1 MLVEELKFHNL
12 DLTWN
17 SITLTYIL
25 RHLSGMSFQFNESE
39 EEEVTKV
46 INELYTVCF
55 EESEDL
61 FGALEKEIEE
71 VLEGADQQIDTFSS
85 PTIEEAVGDK
95 FAS

>member
-1 MLVEELKFHNL
+1 MTE
-12 DLTWN
+12 
-17 SITLTYIL
+17 
-25 RHLSGMSFQFNESE
+25 
-39 EEEVTKV
+39 V

-55 EESEDL
+55 EESEDG

-71 VLEGADQQIDTFSS
+71 VLDGANQQIDTFSS

>member
-1 MLVEELKFHNL
+1 
-12 DLTWN
+12 
-17 SITLTYIL
+17 
-25 RHLSGMSFQFNESE
+25 MSFQFNESE

-61 FGALEKEIEE
+61 FLALEKEIEE
-71 VLEGADQQIDTFSS
+71 VLDGANQKTDTFRS

>member
-1 MLVEELKFHNL
+1 MTE
-12 DLTWN
+12 
-17 SITLTYIL
+17 
-25 RHLSGMSFQFNESE
+25 
-39 EEEVTKV
+39 V

-61 FGALEKEIEE
+61 FLALEKEIEE
-71 VLEGADQQIDTFSS
+71 VLDGANQKTDTFRS